1 MTQSASSEVAPRP
14 GGSLADDGFDADF
27 VIVGSGFGGSVSA
40 LRLVQKGYRVL
51 VLEAGR
57 RWLTGEFPKTNWL
70 LHKFLWLPKLGFF
83 GIQRIT
89 LLKNVMVL
97 SGAGVGGGSLVYAN
111 TLLEPPEAF
120 FRDPRW
126 AGLDNWK
133 LELAPHYAEAKRM
146 LGATPSRFL
155 GAGDKVLREVADE
168 LGVGDT
174 FHQPEVAVYFGEP
187 GKPAGDPFFDGEGP
201 DRVGCTYCGGCMVG
215 CNVGAKNTLDKNYL
229 YLAEK
234 AGAVVQ
240 PLTTVTGVTPHADGG
255 YEVHT
260 TRTGPL
266 GRRQPVL
273 RAKKVV
279 LSGGVLGTVPLLLDC
294 KQRGL
299 LPALSEQLGDYV
311 RTNSEAIVGAISRR
325 ADVDNSRGIAI
336 TSGFYPEP
344 HTHVELVRYG
354 EGQDAMGRLGALMVD
369 GHGGRARRLLRFFGQ
384 IVRHPF
390 DFFRTQVPWGW
401 AKRTLI
407 LLVMQPLDN
416 HLRVKL
422 ERPWWWPWGQRLVSE
437 LPPGQT
443 PPPTFIPAANLVARK
458 VAEKTDGIAI
468 GAINEALLDA
478 PTTAHILGGC
488 GMGASAADGVI
499 GPDHQV
505 FNYPGLYV
513 CDGSAISA
521 NLGVNPSLTIT
532 AMTELAMSKVRA
544 KR

>member
-1 MTQSASSEVAPRP
+1 MTE
-14 GGSLADDGFDADF
+14 ADQDFAADF
-27 VIVGSGFGGSVSA
+27 LVVGSGFGGSVSA
-40 LRLVQKGYRVL
+40 LRLAEKGYTVL

-70 LHKFLWLPKLGFF
+70 LHKFLWLPKLGFY

-111 TLLEPPEAF
+111 TLLEPHDAF
-120 FRDPRW
+120 YRDPRW
-126 AGLDNWK
+126 AGLDDWK
-133 LELAPHYAEAKRM
+133 ARLAPHYQTAKRM
-146 LGATPSRFL
+146 LGAVPSRFL
-155 GAGDKVLREVADE
+155 GPADQTLRQVAEE
-168 LGVGDT
+168 LGVGET
-174 FHQPEVAVYFGEP
+174 FHQPDVAVFF
-187 GKPAGDPFFDGEGP
+187 GKPNEQVSDPFFGGEGP

-234 AGAVVQ
+234 RGARVQ
-240 PLTTVTGVTPHADGG
+240 PLSTVTGVSPHPAGG
-255 YEVHT
+255 YIVQVR
-260 TRTGPL
+260 RTGPF
-266 GRRQPVL
+266 GRRLPDL
-273 RAKKVV
+273 RVRRVV
-279 LSGGVLGTVPLLLDC
+279 FAGGVLGTVPLLLKC

-299 LPALSEQLGDYV
+299 LPALSDRLGDYV
-311 RTNSEAIVGAISRR
+311 RTNSEAIVGALSRR
-325 ADVDNSRGIAI
+325 ADADNSRGIAI

-354 EGQDAMGRLGALMVD
+354 AGQDAMGRLSALMVD
-369 GHGGRARRLLRFFGQ
+369 GHGGRLRRFMRYLGQ
-384 IVRHPF
+384 IARHPL
-390 DFFRTQVPWGW
+390 DFLRTQVPWGW
-401 AKRTLI
+401 AKRTMI

-422 ERPWWWPWGQRLVSE
+422 KRPWWWPFDQRLVSE
-437 LPPGQT
+437 LPAGQKQ
-443 PPPTFIPAANLVARK
+443 PPSFIPAANLVARK
-458 VAEKTDGIAI
+458 VADKTDGVAL

-488 GMGASAADGVI
+488 SMGASAADGVI
-499 GPDHQV
+499 GSDHQV

-513 CDGSAISA
+513 CDGSAVSA

-532 AMTELAMSKVRA
+532 AMTELAMSRIPA
-544 KR
+544 KA

>member
-1 MTQSASSEVAPRP
+1 MTASPLAASAR
-14 GGSLADDGFDADF
+14 GSRASLQGDGFDADF
-27 VIVGSGFGGSVSA
+27 LIVGSGFGGSVSA
-40 LRLVQKGYRVL
+40 LRLVEKGYRVL

-57 RWLTGEFPKTNWL
+57 RWRTGEFPKTNWL
-70 LHKFLWLPKLGFF
+70 VHKFLWLPALGFY

-89 LLKNVMVL
+89 LLKNVLVL

-111 TLLEPPEAF
+111 TLLEPPEPF

-133 LELAPHYAEAKRM
+133 LELAPHYAEARRM
-146 LGATPSRFL
+146 LGATPARFL
-155 GAGDKVLREVADE
+155 GPGDKTLREVADE

-174 FHQPEVAVYFGEP
+174 FHQPDVAVYFGEP
-187 GKPAGDPFFDGEGP
+187 GKTASDPFFDGEGP
-201 DRVGCTYCGGCMVG
+201 DRVGCVFCGGCMVG
-215 CNVGAKNTLDKNYL
+215 CNYGAKNTLDKNYL

-234 AGAVVQ
+234 RGAVVQ
-240 PLTTVTGVTPHADGG
+240 PLTTVTGISPHPDGG
-255 YEVHT
+255 YEVT
-260 TRTGPL
+260 TRRTGPF
-266 GRRQPVL
+266 GRRGRPL

-294 KQRGL
+294 KRRGL
-299 LPALSEQLGDYV
+299 LPALSERLGDYV
-311 RTNSEAIVGAISRR
+311 RTNSEAIVGAVSRR
-325 ADVDNSRGIAI
+325 ADADNSRGIAI

-354 EGQDAMGRLGALMVD
+354 AGQDAMGRLGALMVD
-369 GHGGRARRLLRFFGQ
+369 GEGGRFRRLLRFIGQ
-384 IVRHPF
+384 IAAHPL
-390 DFFRTQVPWGW
+390 DFLRTQVPWGW
-401 AKRTLI
+401 AKRTEI

-416 HLRVKL
+416 HLKLRL
-422 ERPWWWPWGQRLVSE
+422 ERPWWWPFGQRLTSE
-437 LPPGQT
+437 LPEGQVR
-443 PPPTFIPAANLVARK
+443 PPTYIPAANLVARK

-532 AMTELAMSKVRA
+532 ALTELAMSKIRA